1 MAGAAAPLPTPA
13 PTPTTTLPENHPIGH
28 PLFTRIRLATKS
40 DIPHIHKLITST
52 PSIDSATT
60 ALPPSSPYPLPSSPT
75 NPTPFLLSTPSPSS
89 SSNSPP
95 PPPPSSPPTPPHL
108 LFRPSISKSLNFDLP
123 ITDPES
129 HLFKSSET
137 DSIVAGFVLFF
148 PNYSTFLGKPGFYIE
163 DLFVR
168 ECYRSKGFGKMRREG

>member
-1 MAGAAAPLPTPA
+1 MAGAAVQLPTPA

-52 PSIDSATT
+52 PSGDSATT

-75 NPTPFLLSTPSPSS
+75 NPTPSLLSTPSPSS

-95 PPPPSSPPTPPHL
+95 PPPASSPPTPPPLSSLHL
-108 LFRPSISKSLNFDLP
+108 QIPQFRPPHHRPRISSLQIFRNRLHRCWVCAPLP
-123 ITDPES
+123 KLLNIPRQTR
-129 HLFKSSET
+129 
-137 DSIVAGFVLFF
+137 VLYRR
-148 PNYSTFLGKPGFYIE
+148 P
-163 DLFVR
+163 VR
-168 ECYRSKGFGKMRREG
+168 EGVL

>member
-1 MAGAAAPLPTPA
+1 MAGTAAPPPTPA

-40 DIPHIHKLITST
+40 NIPHIHKLITS
-52 PSIDSATT
+52 PPLSDSATT
-60 ALPPSSPYPLPSSPT
+60 ALPPSPPYPPPSSPT
-75 NPTPFLLSTPSPSS
+75 TPTPPLLSTPSPSS

-95 PPPPSSPPTPPHL
+95 PPPPSSSPTLPSLFPPP
-108 LFRPSISKSLNFDLP
+108 ISKSLNFDLS

-129 HLFKSSET
+129 HLFKSFET

-148 PNYSTFLGKPGFYIE
+148 PNYSTFLAKPGFYIE
-163 DLFVR
+163 DLFPR
-168 ECYRSKGFGKMRREG
+168 ECYKSKGFGKMRRER